1 MLDQNGARKFGVLH
15 MYVEWL
21 GQLAWHKVQFAM
33 GAKASFG
40 ARPARR
46 ASRTNVPPSRKDL
59 PVHQKVHRR
68 WPASKALRSAGGGRR
83 ASMTSLMAGIAIG
96 SAALSFASE
105 GCAGESPFGWIYT
118 ADVHPQGTSEFEH
131 KSFLQ
136 QGQSR
141 GQYSYVQHKEEIE
154 YGLTDKL
161 QIAGYFNWSY
171 ANAFQNGID
180 GTTGGPGVN
189 QYLAPAFDPYSRY
202 RGTRF
207 DSISFEA
214 IYQVMN
220 PLTDPFGLALYV
232 EPSFGPLTRELEWRI
247 ILQKNFLDDRLIVA
261 MNILGQHE
269 HNIYLDGTVERA
281 SPLDLTFGVS
291 YLFMPNWTVG
301 LETRIHNEFTGYF
314 FNSPDHSAFFA
325 GPVLHYATKEYW
337 WTVAW
342 RHQLPI
348 VNTYNEDQAAV
359 AYKGRIYGN
368 EHARDE
374 VMFRLGVPL
383 GAGEGQHP

>member
-1 MLDQNGARKFGVLH
+1 MDLSVQGIGTAGTKVGIRHVAACATLAMAVIGFTGAAV
-15 MYVEWL
+15 
-21 GQLAWHKVQFAM
+21 
-33 GAKASFG
+33 
-40 ARPARR
+40 
-46 ASRTNVPPSRKDL
+46 
-59 PVHQKVHRR
+59 
-68 WPASKALRSAGGGRR
+68 
-83 ASMTSLMAGIAIG
+83 
-96 SAALSFASE
+96 
-105 GCAGESPFGWIYT
+105 AGESPFGWIYT
-118 ADVHPQGTSEFEH
+118 ADVHPKGTWEYEH

-136 QGQSR
+136 QGQSQ
-141 GQYSYVQHKEEIE
+141 GQYSYLQNKEEIE

-161 QIAGYFNWSY
+161 QIGAYFNWSY
-171 ANAFQNGID
+171 ANSYRNGID
-180 GTTGGPGVN
+180 GLTSGPGVN
-189 QYLAPAFDPYSRY
+189 QYLAATFDPYSRY

-207 DSISFEA
+207 DSVSFEA

-220 PLTDPFGLALYV
+220 PVTDPFGLALYI

-247 ILQKNFLDDRLIVA
+247 ILQKNFLDDRLILA

-269 HNIYLDGTVERA
+269 RNVYLDGSIERA

-291 YLFMPNWTVG
+291 YLVMPNWTIG

-325 GPVLHYATKEYW
+325 GPVLHYATKDYW
-337 WTVAW
+337 WTIAW

-348 VNTYNEDQAAV
+348 VNTYNEDQASV
-359 AYKGRIYGN
+359 VYNGRIYGN

-383 GAGEGQHP
+383 GAGEERHP